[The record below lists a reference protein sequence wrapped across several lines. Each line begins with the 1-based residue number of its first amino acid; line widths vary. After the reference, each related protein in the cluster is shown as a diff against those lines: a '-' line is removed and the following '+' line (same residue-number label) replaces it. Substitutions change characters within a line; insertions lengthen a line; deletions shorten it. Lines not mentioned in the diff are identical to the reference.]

1 MILSVCG
8 GRFFNDYEALCAAM
22 RELSFSPEII
32 IEGGARGADSLARG
46 CALENGVH
54 WAEVP
59 ALWTNYHKAAGGLR
73 NSAMLLLK
81 PDYCLAMPGGGGTAD
96 MVAKCK
102 QNNITVLEP
111 YNDLRNTIQKR

>member
-1 MILSVCG
+1 MILLICG

-22 RELSFSPEII
+22 RELPFVPEII
-32 IEGGARGADSLARG
+32 IEGGAKGADSLARSW
-46 CALENGVH
+46 ASSNGVH

-59 ALWTNYHKAAGGLR
+59 ALWTNYYKAAGGLR

-81 PDYCLAMPGGGGTAD
+81 PDYCLAMPGNSGTAD

-102 QNNITVLEP
+102 DNNITVWGP
-111 YNDLRNTIQKR
+111 YA